1 MQVTETNAEGLRREF
16 KIVVEA
22 RDLSDRMTARL
33 DRMSQQAQMPGF
45 RPGKVPKTLLKQRF
59 GKALMGE
66 VLEETVS
73 TSSQAAIAERSLRLA
88 TQPRVEIKEFSEGK
102 DLEYTLAFEVMPE
115 FDPGDFKKLE
125 VEKLVAES
133 SDSQVEEAVSRLAQA
148 QRKFGPAPEGH
159 KAEMGDLLTID
170 FVGTVDGVEFEGGKA
185 EGARVELG
193 TGQFIPGFEDQLIG
207 AQVGGNVKIKATF
220 PSDYGVRFLAG
231 REGVFDTTVKEI
243 KHPEEAKVD
252 DDLAKALGLEN
263 LDGVRAAVKGQLEKD
278 LGVVSRRRL
287 KRRVLDQMSNMHGFE
302 VPPGLVE
309 AEFNVIWTEIDAAR
323 KRGENEPGD
332 EGKSEDELKEQYR
345 TLATRR
351 VRLGLVLAEAGRRN
365 NIAVTSEEIER
376 AISQQASRFPGQEKS
391 IYAYF
396 RNNPQAVDQL
406 RGPILEDKVIDFIV
420 EMAKVTTK
428 TVTPEQLMDESED
441 DAAPAAEAAGDK
453 GEGKAKKKAK
463 AKKDE

>member
-22 RDLSDRMTARL
+22 RDLSDRMAARL
-33 DRMSQQAQMPGF
+33 DRLSQGAQMPGF

-59 GKALMGE
+59 GKALLGE

-88 TQPRVEIKEFSEGK
+88 TQPRVEIKEFNEGK

-115 FDPGDFKKLE
+115 FDPGDFAKVQ
-125 VEKLVAES
+125 VEKLVAEP
-133 SDSQVEEAVSRLAQA
+133 SDKEVNDAMQRLAQA

-159 KAEMGDLLTID
+159 AAKKGDLLTID

-207 AQVGGNVKIKATF
+207 ATVGGSVKIKATF

-231 REGVFDTTVKEI
+231 REGVFDATVKEI
-243 KHPEEAKVD
+243 KTPEEAKVD

-263 LDGVRAAVKGQLEKD
+263 LDGVKTAVKEQLGKD
-278 LGVVSRRRL
+278 FGVVTRRRM
-287 KRRVLDQMSNMHGFE
+287 KRSVLDQLSNMHGFE

-309 AEFNVIWTEIDAAR
+309 AEFNVIWNEVDAAR
-323 KRGENEPGD
+323 KRGQNEPGD

-365 NIAVTSEEIER
+365 NIAVSSEEIER
-376 AISQQASRFPGQEKS
+376 AITQQASRFPGQEKS

-441 DAAPAAEAAGDK
+441 DEAAAAPK
-453 GEGKAKKKAK
+453 GEDNGDSEAKKKAK
-463 AKKDE
+463 KSE

>member
-125 VEKLVAES
+125 VEKLVAEP